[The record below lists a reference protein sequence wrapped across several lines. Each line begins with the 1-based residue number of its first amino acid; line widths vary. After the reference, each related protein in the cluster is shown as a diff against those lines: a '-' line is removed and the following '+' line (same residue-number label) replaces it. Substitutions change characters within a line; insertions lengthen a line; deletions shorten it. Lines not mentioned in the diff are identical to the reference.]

1 MSQERNREGR
11 IIRQDMRLNYP
22 STQEGLVIPVST
34 WNGFI
39 ERVKG
44 SRQQFRP
51 WSIAYAVL
59 FGIGITAGLS
69 IAPLLIADAN
79 LWIVAIYAAASATSI
94 LIGMALI
101 FMERQ
106 LTRHQG
112 SHIHQLASEMVQI
125 RDTSLGDETAS

>member
-1 MSQERNREGR
+1 MSQQGDQQWLTIQPEIRAYYSS
-11 IIRQDMRLNYP
+11 RQDN
-22 STQEGLVIPVST
+22 LVVPVST

-44 SRQQFRP
+44 SRPEYRP
-51 WSIAYAVL
+51 WSIAYSVL

-79 LWIVAIYAAASATSI
+79 FWIVAIYAGAAATSI
-94 LIGMALI
+94 LVGVALI

-112 SHIHQLASEMVQI
+112 SQIHQLASEMLQI
-125 RDTSLGDETAS
+125 RDERIGGEIAS